1 MLARLLMP
9 LPVFTEA
16 IDQIPAADVA
26 RIVQDYIDSD
36 AEVVKAEK
44 DADGTWKVTAAVRQ
58 Q

>member
-1 MLARLLMP
+1 MP